1 MGFLHQP
8 RISGALAAAAWTF
21 PGAIASAYGVLSEI
35 ACLRQ
40 LSSFFGETGMR
51 VWGLGA
57 ILLLLVPIV
66 VAQGNPPVWRNGA
79 QERKCGL
86 GTYHD
91 GLDLAFKK
99 ATSGGGETL
108 VTVQVLPSFGR
119 EYALTLKRVG
129 PEIKLLRTIFDK
141 QFWTQLEPLTDN
153 KTRQQCLDLA
163 LAAKIDTVALPAGAE
178 ATAQSWSAFSNI
190 NLETDT
196 CPRRGKQCAFL
207 EDGIDYIVRTNDGR
221 SLRITEIRSLEG
233 VKSENAAL
241 LDWVLALIQMANSAQ
256 SR

>member
-1 MGFLHQP
+1 MACGSERNGL
-8 RISGALAAAAWTF
+8 L
-21 PGAIASAYGVLSEI
+21 ASAIIVFAETGV
-35 ACLRQ
+35 
-40 LSSFFGETGMR
+40 FGETGMR

-57 ILLLLVPIV
+57 ILLVVVPIV
-66 VAQGNPPVWRNGA
+66 VAQGNPPVWRNGT

-91 GLDLAFKK
+91 SLDLAFKK

-119 EYALTLKRVG
+119 EYALTLMRVG
-129 PEIKLLRTIFDK
+129 PEIKLLRIIFDK
-141 QFWTQLEPLTDN
+141 QLWTQLAPLTDN

-163 LAAKIDTVALPAGAE
+163 LAAKINTVALPAGAE
-178 ATAQSWSAFSNI
+178 TIAQSWSAFSNI

-196 CPRRGKQCAFL
+196 CPRRGKQCAFV
-207 EDGIDYIVRTNDGR
+207 EDGIDYIVQTNDGR
-221 SLRITEIRSLEG
+221 SLRITEIRNLEG
-233 VKSENAAL
+233 IKSENAAL
-241 LDWVLALIQMANSAQ
+241 LDWVLALIQMADSAQ